1 MTVTRWLLLHSQRAI
16 GYSMTT
22 TMDLTKNLS
31 TDLRTTEC

>member
-1 MTVTRWLLLHSQRAI
+1 MTPGLLLHSQRAI

-22 TMDLTKNLS
+22 TMDLTENLS